1 MNQTAEDISHQVTG
15 HKANLSNPNTSDA
28 SKQHSKQVLEQ
39 LGGEQA
45 FYGKQ
50 GEGDIQQN
58 PGNVAGGL
66 KAAINNPDDNEHY
79 VSEEGKQQAKD
90 KLNSMHGTK
99 FMIDPSY
106 LTLNA
111 QVKIRSFSE
120 KSVRDM
126 KFWLCNVMRKEE
138 RETRELRDQAAIS
151 TFSNFSPHLHPTTS
165 STTTFTIPV
174 KQISKRTMDMDNLE
188 IDPAIAEAMGFT
200 SFGSKRRKHAA
211 RADDAFIDDS
221 GKHIPASTGAN
232 DIPLGTRAAP
242 SETKEKVQEQGNS
255 GDSAATRGE
264 GMQEEQA
271 EVGEVQAD
279 NWTPG
284 FPAPQELAALR
295 RGIKNARGDMVV
307 FLPSFIE
314 DPWKGLA

>member
-1 MNQTAEDISHQVTG
+1 MQNTAEDISHQANG

-66 KAAINNPDDNEHY
+66 KAAINNPEDNEHY

-90 KLNSMHGTK
+90 KLN
-99 FMIDPSY
+99 I
-106 LTLNA
+106 
-111 QVKIRSFSE
+111 
-120 KSVRDM
+120 
-126 KFWLCNVMRKEE
+126 
-138 RETRELRDQAAIS
+138 
-151 TFSNFSPHLHPTTS
+151 
-165 STTTFTIPV
+165 TFTIPV
-174 KQISKRTMDMDNLE
+174 KKISKRTMNMDDLE

-221 GKHIPASTGAN
+221 SEHIPASTGAN
-232 DIPLGTRAAP
+232 DILLGTRAVP
-242 SETKEKVQEQGNS
+242 SETKEKVQEQG
-255 GDSAATRGE
+255 SAEDNVALTKRGE

-271 EVGEVQAD
+271 KVGEAQAD

-284 FPAPQELAALR
+284 FPSPQELAALR